1 MNLPGFKFWSTVQVA
16 KNTRSIVRVS
26 GLIYTVLVEKN
37 VSRSRET
44 THRTT
49 RTLVLYY
56 AGTSVSC
63 APVQPSQ
70 LWCNSLFLTY
80 FSACSFVVSWWEIPM
95 SCTTSLEIVSDDR
108 CRTEMDAETRSARD
122 HAAAATYNPVRIS
135 IVPSA
140 EHPRKGRWRCASAC
154 IHRSFR
160 LHIHTRKIPN
170 AAVLLTATA
179 GTKRKQNE

>member
-80 FSACSFVVSWWEIPM
+80 FSACSFVVSWLEIPM
-95 SCTTSLEIVSDDR
+95 SCTTTLEIVADDR
-108 CRTEMDAETRSARD
+108 CRTEMEAETRSARD
-122 HAAAATYNPVRIS
+122 HAAAKHTIPSESQLFRRQSTHATEDDVAPVHAY
-135 IVPSA
+135 IVPSDYISTHA
-140 EHPRKGRWRCASAC
+140 KSK
-154 IHRSFR
+154 
-160 LHIHTRKIPN
+160 TRPS
-170 AAVLLTATA
+170 
-179 GTKRKQNE
+179 R